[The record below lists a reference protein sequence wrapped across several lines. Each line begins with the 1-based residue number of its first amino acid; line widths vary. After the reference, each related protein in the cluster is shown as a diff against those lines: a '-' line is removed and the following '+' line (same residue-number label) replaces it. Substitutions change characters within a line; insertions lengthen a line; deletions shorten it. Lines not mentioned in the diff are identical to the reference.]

1 MIAFLNG
8 VVAGK
13 NQSTAFVDVGG
24 VGFAVGMSAND
35 LSRLPSTGE
44 RVLIHTYFAVRE
56 DAMTLYGFLSLES
69 KSLFEKLIGVS
80 SVGPKI
86 ALAALSTF
94 KASEFIAAVLSGDA
108 TSVAKVPG
116 IGKKMAQRIIL
127 ELKGSLADASVDDL
141 FSTKAGEQAARRSA
155 MHSATDNATE
165 MVETLS
171 RLYNRVRQ
179 GAITTEIN
187 EIVGGAAALEE

>member
-108 TSVAKVPG
+108 AAVSKVPG

-141 FSTKAGEQAARRSA
+141 FSTKAGEQAARLQGAKEALLAMGFTSA
-155 MHSATDNATE
+155 EADVALKDAP
-165 MVETLS
+165 ETLVTDS
-171 RLYNRVRQ
+171 ALLQYALLRL
-179 GAITTEIN
+179 GD
-187 EIVGGAAALEE
+187 

>member
-69 KSLFEKLIGVS
+69 NSLFEKLIGVS

-108 TSVAKVPG
+108 AAVSKVPG

-141 FSTKAGEQAARRSA
+141 FSTKAGEQAARLQGAKEALLAMGFTSA
-155 MHSATDNATE
+155 EADVALKDAP
-165 MVETLS
+165 ETLVTDS
-171 RLYNRVRQ
+171 ALLQYALRRL
-179 GAITTEIN
+179 GD
-187 EIVGGAAALEE
+187 

>member
-13 NQSTAFVDVGG
+13 NQSTVFVDVGG

-35 LSRLPSTGE
+35 LSRLPPTGE

-108 TSVAKVPG
+108 TAVSKVPG

-141 FSTKAGEQAARRSA
+141 FSTKAGEQAARLQGAKEALLAMGFTSA
-155 MHSATDNATE
+155 EADVALKDAP
-165 MVETLS
+165 ETLVTDS
-171 RLYNRVRQ
+171 ALLQYALRRL
-179 GAITTEIN
+179 GD
-187 EIVGGAAALEE
+187 

>member
-108 TSVAKVPG
+108 AAVSKVPG

-127 ELKGSLADASVDDL
+127 ELKGSLADASADDL
-141 FSTKAGEQAARRSA
+141 FSTKAGEQAARLQGAKEALLAMGFTSA
-155 MHSATDNATE
+155 EADVALKDAP
-165 MVETLS
+165 ETLVTDS
-171 RLYNRVRQ
+171 ALLQYALRRL
-179 GAITTEIN
+179 GD
-187 EIVGGAAALEE
+187 

>member
-35 LSRLPSTGE
+35 LSRLPPMGE

-94 KASEFIAAVLSGDA
+94 KASEFIAAAAVS
-108 TSVAKVPG
+108 KVPG

-141 FSTKAGEQAARRSA
+141 FSTKAGEQAARLQGAKEALLAMGFTSA
-155 MHSATDNATE
+155 EADVALKDAP
-165 MVETLS
+165 ETLVTDS
-171 RLYNRVRQ
+171 ALLQYALRRL
-179 GAITTEIN
+179 GD
-187 EIVGGAAALEE
+187 

>member
-1 MIAFLNG
+1 M
-8 VVAGK
+8 
-13 NQSTAFVDVGG
+13 
-24 VGFAVGMSAND
+24 
-35 LSRLPSTGE
+35 
-44 RVLIHTYFAVRE
+44 LIHTYFAVRE

-108 TSVAKVPG
+108 TAVSKVPG

-141 FSTKAGEQAARRSA
+141 FSTKAGEQAARLQGAKEALLAMGFTSA
-155 MHSATDNATE
+155 EADVALKDAP
-165 MVETLS
+165 ETLVTDS
-171 RLYNRVRQ
+171 ALLQYALRRL
-179 GAITTEIN
+179 GD
-187 EIVGGAAALEE
+187 

>member
-108 TSVAKVPG
+108 AAVSKVPG

-141 FSTKAGEQAARRSA
+141 FSTKAGEQAARLQGAKEALLAMGFTSA
-155 MHSATDNATE
+155 EADVALKDAP
-165 MVETLS
+165 ETLVTDS
-171 RLYNRVRQ
+171 ALLQYALRRL
-179 GAITTEIN
+179 GD
-187 EIVGGAAALEE
+187 

>member
-108 TSVAKVPG
+108 TAVSKVPG

-141 FSTKAGEQAARRSA
+141 FSTKAGEQVARLQGAKEALLAMGFTSA
-155 MHSATDNATE
+155 EADVALKDAP
-165 MVETLS
+165 ETLVTDS
-171 RLYNRVRQ
+171 ALLQYALRRL
-179 GAITTEIN
+179 GD
-187 EIVGGAAALEE
+187 

>member
-35 LSRLPSTGE
+35 LSRLPPTGE

-108 TSVAKVPG
+108 TAVSKVPG

-141 FSTKAGEQAARRSA
+141 FSTKAGEQAARLQGAKEALLAMGFTSA
-155 MHSATDNATE
+155 EADVALKDAP
-165 MVETLS
+165 ETLVTDS
-171 RLYNRVRQ
+171 ALLQYALRRL
-179 GAITTEIN
+179 GD
-187 EIVGGAAALEE
+187 

>member
-35 LSRLPSTGE
+35 LSRLPPTGG

-108 TSVAKVPG
+108 AAVSKVPG

-141 FSTKAGEQAARRSA
+141 FSTKAGEQAARLQGAKEALLAMGFTSA
-155 MHSATDNATE
+155 EADVALKDAP
-165 MVETLS
+165 ETLVTDS
-171 RLYNRVRQ
+171 ALLQYALRRL
-179 GAITTEIN
+179 GD
-187 EIVGGAAALEE
+187 

>member
-13 NQSTAFVDVGG
+13 NQSTVFVDVGG

-35 LSRLPSTGE
+35 LSRLPPTGE

-108 TSVAKVPG
+108 AAVSKVPG

-141 FSTKAGEQAARRSA
+141 FSTKAGEQAARLQGAKEALLAMGFTSA
-155 MHSATDNATE
+155 EADVALKDAP
-165 MVETLS
+165 ETLVTDS
-171 RLYNRVRQ
+171 ALLQYALRRL
-179 GAITTEIN
+179 GD
-187 EIVGGAAALEE
+187 

>member
-13 NQSTAFVDVGG
+13 SQSTAFVDVGG

-108 TSVAKVPG
+108 VAVSKVPG

-141 FSTKAGEQAARRSA
+141 FSTKAGEQAARLQGAKEALLAMGFTSA
-155 MHSATDNATE
+155 EADVALKDAP
-165 MVETLS
+165 ETLVTDS
-171 RLYNRVRQ
+171 ALLQYALRRL
-179 GAITTEIN
+179 GD
-187 EIVGGAAALEE
+187 

>member
-94 KASEFIAAVLSGDA
+94 KASEFITAVLSGDA
-108 TSVAKVPG
+108 AAVSKVPG

-141 FSTKAGEQAARRSA
+141 FSTKAGEQAARLQGAKEALLAMGFTSA
-155 MHSATDNATE
+155 EADVALKDAP
-165 MVETLS
+165 ETLVTDS
-171 RLYNRVRQ
+171 ALLQYALRRL
-179 GAITTEIN
+179 GD
-187 EIVGGAAALEE
+187 

>member
-13 NQSTAFVDVGG
+13 SQSTAFVDVGG

-108 TSVAKVPG
+108 AAVSKVPG

-141 FSTKAGEQAARRSA
+141 FSTKAGEQAARLQGAKEALLAMGFTSA
-155 MHSATDNATE
+155 EADVALKDAP
-165 MVETLS
+165 ETLVTDS
-171 RLYNRVRQ
+171 ALLQYALRRL
-179 GAITTEIN
+179 GD
-187 EIVGGAAALEE
+187 

>member
-94 KASEFIAAVLSGDA
+94 KASEFIAVVLSGDA
-108 TSVAKVPG
+108 AAVSKVPG

-141 FSTKAGEQAARRSA
+141 FSTKAGEQAARLQGAKEALLAMGFTSA
-155 MHSATDNATE
+155 EADVALKDAP
-165 MVETLS
+165 ETLVTDS
-171 RLYNRVRQ
+171 ALLQYALRRL
-179 GAITTEIN
+179 GD
-187 EIVGGAAALEE
+187 